1 MTDEKTAL
9 EHRQELSDAQPQRAG
24 YYRTDYAEGH
34 YNGAEEEGVQPV
46 DWERWARAL
55 FKRKWLIA
63 AVVAVGTAFSL
74 FAAFRTR
81 DAYQAF
87 AVISVGKEDT
97 SVIKA
102 REGDLIVQHDE
113 PLTTK
118 MYMLQSAP
126 LVEEVIVNMKLDRSE
141 DVLNPGGRTLK
152 ETISSLSER
161 VKKAFQGRRN
171 RSEPAP
177 DMPDSLS
184 APAGGGAT
192 APQYSPVESWRLEP

>member
-9 EHRQELSDAQPQRAG
+9 ERRQELIDAQPQRAG

-126 LVEEVIVNMKLDRSE
+126 LVEEVIVNLKLDQSE
-141 DVLNPGGRTLK
+141 EVLNPREKSLK
-152 ETISSLSER
+152 ETLSIISER
-161 VKKAFQGRRN
+161 AKQVWHRERN
-171 RSEPAP
+171 KSEPAENIP
-177 DMPDSLS
+177 DLLS
-184 APAGGGAT
+184 APT
-192 APQYSPVESWRLEP
+192 S